1 MGDGV
6 EAAEGKTGAQMPAPE
21 DSRAGYSLADRLKH
35 IEEVSKNARGT
46 WFALIAALLFS
57 AIAIGGVEDRDFF
70 VFDSGLTLP
79 VISYTVPLKPFFA
92 VGSAI
97 ILGLYIYLHLYL
109 AKLWRAL
116 AGIKPQPDGGLFLD
130 DLVFPWLI
138 SDAAVYLK
146 PGGPRRGGR
155 WLTVAVAV
163 LFLWAAGPLVLAL
176 FWWRSFP
183 PHDVWLT
190 LWVGLMLGVSLVA
203 ASVSFCGFMKIL
215 RGRLSQRT
223 RWIWQDIRAFSVAA
237 ACLGTVAI
245 AAAGVLRTIGA
256 IEFDRTVVSDDG
268 EGMVQAGSL
277 LRFGDG
283 GGWIYPASLYRAGL
297 VERPDNWQPWDEARA
312 DFWRARRNEKPAD
325 PGKHDEWREVTGKTF
340 SKRRKT
346 MLDGLAARDF
356 QTWSFRKA
364 KAREVFLPGAD
375 LRGTDWRGADLTSAN
390 LEAANFGCAGQGF
403 CANLQEA
410 VLYRA
415 NLQEA
420 VLWRAN
426 LQEAE
431 LSHANLQEAVLSY
444 ANLQEA
450 VLSYANLQE
459 AGFIGANLQEARFW
473 YVSLQEA
480 VLRTA
485 KMQAAELWLAN
496 LQDADLSHANLQEA
510 KLGSANLQGA
520 ELLEANLQD
529 AEFDHANL
537 QEARLIGANLQEAVL
552 IGANLQAADLRG
564 ANLQEADL
572 RGANLQEADLT
583 GANLQAAVLWEANLQ
598 EAALW
603 DANLQEADTRRANF
617 SASLLVSADLS
628 VNPFITQAQINSA
641 FGDLTTQLPETCLND
656 NGEPQ
661 HCVRPP
667 HWSADELTVWV
678 VDDRWRDSLALR
690 PQRPVKWDPANGWR
704 YE

>member
-1 MGDGV
+1 MGDRV
-6 EAAEGKTGAQMPAPE
+6 EAADGKIGAEMPAPE

-155 WLTVAVAV
+155 RLTIAVAV
-163 LFLWAAGPLVLAL
+163 LFLWAAGPLVLTL

-190 LWVGLMLGVSLVA
+190 LWVGLMLGVSLIA
-203 ASVSFCGFMKIL
+203 AAVSFCGFMKIL

-237 ACLGTVAI
+237 GCGGILVI
-245 AAAGVLRTIGA
+245 AAFGILRTVGSID
-256 IEFDRTVVSDDG
+256 IDRTVVSDDG
-268 EGMVQAGSL
+268 EEMVQAGGW

-297 VERPDNWQPWDEARA
+297 VERPDNWLPRDEARA
-312 DFWRARRNEKPAD
+312 DFLRARKDERPED
-325 PGKHDEWREVTGKTF
+325 PGKHAEWEKAAGKTF

-375 LRGTDWRGADLTSAN
+375 LRGTNWRGADLTDAVLESADFRCTDR
-390 LEAANFGCAGQGF
+390 EESGARVCT
-403 CANLQEA
+403 NLQEA
-410 VLYRA
+410 
-415 NLQEA
+415 
-420 VLWRAN
+420 
-426 LQEAE
+426 
-431 LSHANLQEAVLSY
+431 
-444 ANLQEA
+444 
-450 VLSYANLQE
+450 
-459 AGFIGANLQEARFW
+459 
-473 YVSLQEA
+473 
-480 VLRTA
+480 
-485 KMQAAELWLAN
+485 
-496 LQDADLSHANLQEA
+496 DL
-510 KLGSANLQGA
+510 
-520 ELLEANLQD
+520 
-529 AEFDHANL
+529 F
-537 QEARLIGANLQEAVL
+537 
-552 IGANLQAADLRG
+552 G

-572 RGANLQEADLT
+572 WGANLQEAELL
-583 GANLQAAVLWEANLQ
+583 GASLKS
-598 EAALW
+598 
-603 DANLQEADTRRANF
+603 ADISRANF
-617 SASLLVSADLS
+617 PPDIRGFECQPVYHPGANQFRVWRSVDTASRNLS
-628 VNPFITQAQINSA
+628 
-641 FGDLTTQLPETCLND
+641 G
-656 NGEPQ
+656 
-661 HCVRPP
+661 
-667 HWSADELTVWV
+667 
-678 VDDRWRDSLALR
+678 
-690 PQRPVKWDPANGWR
+690 
-704 YE
+704 

>member
-1 MGDGV
+1 
-6 EAAEGKTGAQMPAPE
+6 MPAPE

-146 PGGPRRGGR
+146 PGGPKRGGR

-190 LWVGLMLGVSLVA
+190 LWVGLMFGVSLVA
-203 ASVSFCGFMKIL
+203 AAVSFCGFMKVL
-215 RGRLSQRT
+215 RQDDGHEADRFWTFAYGFMLALSVVSN
-223 RWIWQDIRAFSVAA
+223 A
-237 ACLGTVAI
+237 AI
-245 AAAGVLRTIGA
+245 AGYGHRS
-256 IEFDRTVVSDDG
+256 TVGNAEDG
-268 EGMVQAGSL
+268 
-277 LRFGDG
+277 
-283 GGWIYPASLYRAGL
+283 IYSADLYRAGL
-297 VERPDNWQPWDEARA
+297 VERPDNWLPWDEARA
-312 DFWRARRNEKPAD
+312 DFLRARKDERPED
-325 PGKHDEWREVTGKTF
+325 PGKHAEWEQAAGKTF

-346 MLDGLAARDF
+346 MFDGLAARDF

-375 LRGTDWRGADLTSAN
+375 LRGTDWRGADLTD
-390 LEAANFGCAGQGF
+390 
-403 CANLQEA
+403 A
-410 VLYRA
+410 VLESADFRCTDREESGA
-415 NLQEA
+415 RVCTNLQEA

-426 LQEAE
+426 LQEAV
-431 LSHANLQEAVLSY
+431 LRDANLQEAVLEGANLQEADLRRANLQEAKLAR

-450 VLSYANLQE
+450 VLWN
-459 AGFIGANLQEARFW
+459 
-473 YVSLQEA
+473 
-480 VLRTA
+480 
-485 KMQAAELWLAN
+485 
-496 LQDADLSHANLQEA
+496 
-510 KLGSANLQGA
+510 
-520 ELLEANLQD
+520 
-529 AEFDHANL
+529 
-537 QEARLIGANLQEAVL
+537 ANLQEAVL
-552 IGANLQAADLRG
+552 WDANLQEAGLRL

-572 RGANLQEADLT
+572 RGANLQEAKLDRT
-583 GANLQAAVLWEANLQ
+583 NLQEAVLRDANLQ
-598 EAALW
+598 EAELRGADLKS
-603 DANLQEADTRRANF
+603 ADTRRANF
-617 SASLLVSADLS
+617 AASLLVSADLS

-661 HCVRPP
+661 PCIRPP
-667 HWSADELTVWV
+667 HWPAEELEWGEVPK
-678 VDDRWRDSLALR
+678 RWRDWLALR
-690 PQRPVKWDPANGWR
+690 SQRPVKWDPANGWR